1 VTVRWIRGFGA
12 AMAVVVAIMVA
23 IVVAATGFAGS
34 AQAAAPPAPGI
45 QVKDQSLKCTAGF
58 AAQGDDGS
66 YYLFTSGHCNHPEG
80 SLWTY
85 AQDVPLGRITASEQ
99 QADRQD
105 VAIIRLDPGVGV
117 PASDIGGMPVRDM
130 LDTNQ
135 IQVGTPF
142 CKLGAI
148 TGETCGAVTS
158 TDGEMLVASV
168 SAKPGDSGSAGYVKN
183 ADGTVSA
190 VGVLSGSLND
200 DLRTTVYVLL
210 QPLLGRWGL
219 RLLP

>member
-1 VTVRWIRGFGA
+1 
-12 AMAVVVAIMVA
+12 M
-23 IVVAATGFAGS
+23 AATGFAGP
-34 AQAAAPPAPGI
+34 ALAAAPPAPGI
-45 QVKDQSLKCTAGF
+45 QVKDQDWKCTAGF

-66 YYLFTSGHCNHPEG
+66 YYLFTSGHCDHPEG

-85 AQDVPLGRITASEQ
+85 QQGVPLGRITASEEVG
-99 QADRQD
+99 DRQD
-105 VAIIRLDPGVGV
+105 AAVIRLDPGVGV
-117 PASDIGGMPVRDM
+117 PVSDVGGAPVRDV
-130 LDTNQ
+130 LDANQ
-135 IQVGTPF
+135 IQVGMPF

-148 TGETCGAVTS
+148 TGETCGAIKSV
-158 TDGEMLVASV
+158 DGELVVAGV

-190 VGVLSGSLND
+190 VGVLAGSFNEDLN
-200 DLRTTVYVLL
+200 TTVYVLV

>member
-1 VTVRWIRGFGA
+1 VTGRWFRGLGLA
-12 AMAVVVAIMVA
+12 VA

-34 AQAAAPPAPGI
+34 AQAAAPPAPGM
-45 QVKDQSLKCTAGF
+45 QVKDQSWKCTAGF

-66 YYLFTSGHCNHPEG
+66 YYLFTSGHCDHPEG

-85 AQDVPLGRITASEQ
+85 AQGVPLGRITASEE

-105 VAIIRLDPGVGV
+105 AAIIRLDPRVGAPV
-117 PASDIGGMPVRDM
+117 SDVGGMSVRDV
-130 LDTNQ
+130 LDANQ
-135 IQVGTPF
+135 IQVGMPF

-148 TGETCGAVTS
+148 TGETCGAITNIE
-158 TDGEMLVASV
+158 GEQVVASV

-200 DLRTTVYVLL
+200 DLRTTVYVLV

-219 RLLP
+219 RILP

>member
-1 VTVRWIRGFGA
+1 MTVRWFRGLGLA
-12 AMAVVVAIMVA
+12 AAAFMAT
-23 IVVAATGFAGS
+23 TGFAS
-34 AQAAAPPAPGI
+34 PALAAAPPAPGI
-45 QVKDQSLKCTAGF
+45 QVKDQAWKCTAGF

-80 SLWTY
+80 SPWTY
-85 AQDVPLGRITASEQ
+85 AQGVPLGRITASEE
-99 QADRQD
+99 QADRLD

-117 PASDIGGMPVRDM
+117 PASDVSGMPVRDV
-130 LDTNQ
+130 LDVNQ
-135 IQVGTPF
+135 IQVGTPL

-148 TGETCGAVTS
+148 TGETCGTVTS
-158 TDGEMLVASV
+158 TDGELLVASV
-168 SAKPGDSGSAGYVKN
+168 PAKPGDSGSAGYVKN

-200 DLRTTVYVLL
+200 DLKTTVYVLV